1 MSFDRLI
8 RKIVETKNPTVVGLD
23 PKLEYIPEE
32 LKAEAYAKYGKGFSN
47 IGDWRRDNVDQ
58 LVREVYST
66 IKSIDSS
73 VRFGIS
79 PQGNTSINYSE
90 QYIDVEEWLSN
101 PGYVDY
107 ICPQVYYGFENDTCP
122 FAATVAE

>member
-1 MSFDRLI
+1 M
-8 RKIVETKNPTVVGLD
+8 
-23 PKLEYIPEE
+23 
-32 LKAEAYAKYGKGFSN
+32 
-47 IGDWRRDNVDQ
+47 
-58 LVREVYST
+58 REVYST

-73 VRFGIS
+73 VRFWIS

-107 ICPQVYYGFENDTCP
+107 ILSSGLLWI
-122 FAATVAE
+122 

>member
-1 MSFDRLI
+1 MYKR
-8 RKIVETKNPTVVGLD
+8 
-23 PKLEYIPEE
+23 
-32 LKAEAYAKYGKGFSN
+32 
-47 IGDWRRDNVDQ
+47 Q
-58 LVREVYST
+58 
-66 IKSIDSS
+66 
-73 VRFGIS
+73 

-122 FAATVAE
+122 FAATVAEWRCV